1 MLEHKL
7 AILNELWK
15 NDIGAEIVYSEKAKP
30 AKQLEF
36 ANNSFTPF
44 MIWIGESEIQNN
56 QVKIKVN
63 NFLNSF

>member
-30 AKQLEF
+30 AK
-36 ANNSFTPF
+36 
-44 MIWIGESEIQNN
+44 
-56 QVKIKVN
+56 
-63 NFLNSF
+63 